1 MPRFSANISMM
12 FREDALIDRVM
23 AAKRAGFAAI
33 ECQAPYEVL
42 AAEWAQALEEAD
54 IPLVHINIAMGD
66 VAAGDFGLAAVP
78 GREEEFRAA
87 VANARA
93 YAEELGVARIHVV
106 AGKADPDD
114 ARCRALFAE
123 NLRHAADAFAEV
135 GARALVEPLNR
146 KDVPGYFLAGSEEGI
161 AAIEAAAHDNVALQY
176 DLYHMQ
182 MTEGDLIAT
191 MTRLLP
197 RIGHVQFADAP
208 GRHEP
213 GSGEINFPNVFAA
226 LDEAGYAGWVGAE
239 YLPTGATPDSL
250 GWM

>member
-1 MPRFSANISMM
+1 MPRFSANISML
-12 FREDALIDRVM
+12 FREHALLDRVM
-23 AAKRAGFAAI
+23 AAKRAGFEAV
-33 ECQAPYEVL
+33 ECQAPYEAP
-42 AAEWAQALEEAD
+42 AAEWAQALAEAA
-54 IPLVHINIAMGD
+54 IPLVHINIGMGD

-93 YAEELGVARIHVV
+93 YAERLGVERIHVV
-106 AGKADPDD
+106 AGKADANDTRS
-114 ARCRALFAE
+114 ASLFTD
-123 NLRHAADAFAEV
+123 NLRHAAEEFAAV

-146 KDVPGYFLAGSEEGI
+146 KDVAGYFIAGSAEGME
-161 AAIEAAAHDNVALQY
+161 AIEAAAHDNVALQY

-191 MTRLLP
+191 ARRLLP

-213 GSGEINFPNVFAA
+213 GSGEINFANVFAA
-226 LDEAGYAGWVGAE
+226 LDEAGYTGWVGAE
-239 YLPTGATPDSL
+239 YLPTGATTDSL

>member
-1 MPRFSANISMM
+1 MPRLIDNISTM
-12 FREDALIDRVM
+12 FREHALIDRVM
-23 AAKRAGFAAI
+23 AAKRAGFAAV
-33 ECQAPYEVL
+33 ECQAPYEAP

-54 IPLVHINIAMGD
+54 IPLVHINTSMGD

-87 VANARA
+87 VANACG
-93 YAEELGVARIHVV
+93 YAERLGIERIHVV
-106 AGKADPDD
+106 AGKAEPGDE
-114 ARCRALFAE
+114 RCRALFVE
-123 NLRHAADAFAEV
+123 NLRHAADASAEV

-146 KDVPGYFLAGSEEGI
+146 KDVPGYFIAGSDEGM

-191 MTRLLP
+191 MQRLLP
-197 RIGHVQFADAP
+197 RISHVQFADAP

-213 GSGEINFPNVFAA
+213 GSGEINFSNVFAA
-226 LDEAGYAGWVGAE
+226 LDEAGYSGWVGAE
-239 YLPTGATPDSL
+239 YLPSGATTDSL